1 MESEKQKVPDILT
14 LVNKEKF
21 RRKLAVISRILAVV
35 LIISIFF
42 IAFVQIKYVKEIN
55 EYRSKY
61 GSRWSCYL
69 CGKEMGRSCT
79 CNYLPQLAVSDPD
92 LFDSESWYE
101 NIATANIVP
110 CENRNKK
117 IMGLNLSLE

>member
-1 MESEKQKVPDILT
+1 MEEEIKEVPDILT

-21 RRKLAVISRILAVV
+21 RRRLAMASRLIAIVLILA
-35 LIISIFF
+35 IIF
-42 IAFVQIKYVKEIN
+42 IGFIQIRYVKEIN
-55 EYRSKY
+55 DYRSQY

-79 CNYLPQLAVSDPD
+79 CNYLPELAQNNPEFD
-92 LFDSESWYE
+92 LDSWYD
-101 NIATANIVP
+101 NIATSNIIP

-117 IMGLNLSLE
+117 GLDINFRLE

>member
-1 MESEKQKVPDILT
+1 MESENRKVPDILT

-21 RRKLAVISRILAVV
+21 RRKLAIASRILAIF
-35 LIISIFF
+35 LILAIVF

-61 GSRWSCYL
+61 GSKWSCYV
-69 CGKEMGRSCT
+69 CGLETGRSCS
-79 CNYLPQLAVSDPD
+79 CNYLPQIAVSNPS
-92 LFDSESWYE
+92 LFDRDAWFD
-101 NIATANIVP
+101 NIATENIIP

-117 IMGLNLSLE
+117 GLDINFSLE

>member
-1 MESEKQKVPDILT
+1 MEDKIKEVPDILT

-21 RRKLAVISRILAVV
+21 RRRLAMGSRVIAIILILA
-35 LIISIFF
+35 IFF

-55 EYRSKY
+55 DYRSKY

-79 CNYLPQLAVSDPD
+79 CNYLPQIAANDPD
-92 LFDSESWYE
+92 LFDSESWYD

-110 CENRNKK
+110 CEDRNKQS
-117 IMGLNLSLE
+117 IGLNLSL